1 MNNLGLRT
9 MLSSKL
15 VVVDVGTAETSAQ
28 LQDLLASGFSFPDYY
43 GRNWDAFHDCI
54 TTLDPMPKK
63 IVVRGL
69 RALSQRLPRDAE
81 QLTNILEDFQAAPDL
96 THVEMELE

>member
-1 MNNLGLRT
+1 MSAPRI
-9 MLSSKL
+9 
-15 VVVDVGTAETSAQ
+15 VIVDVSAATTSNQ
-28 LQDLLASGFSFPDYY
+28 LQDLLASGFAFPHYY

-69 RALSQRLPRDAE
+69 NVLFERLPLDVE
-81 QLTNILEDFQAAPDL
+81 LLTDILEDFRSAPDL
-96 THVEMELE
+96 THIEVDLQ

>member
-1 MNNLGLRT
+1 MT
-9 MLSSKL
+9 SPKL
-15 VVVDVGTAETSAQ
+15 VVIDVSAAETSKQ
-28 LQDLLASGFSFPDYY
+28 LHELLAAGFGFPNYY

-69 RALSQRLPRDAE
+69 KTLFGRLPLDVE
-81 QLTNILEDFQAAPDL
+81 LLTDILKDFRSAPDL
-96 THVEMELE
+96 THVEMILE

>member
-1 MNNLGLRT
+1 MTSPRI
-9 MLSSKL
+9 
-15 VVVDVGTAETSAQ
+15 VIVDVSAAKTSAQ
-28 LQDLLASGFSFPDYY
+28 LHDLLASGFAFPRYY

-69 RALSQRLPRDAE
+69 KILFERLPLDVE
-81 QLTNILEDFQAAPDL
+81 LLTDILADFRSAPDL
-96 THVEMELE
+96 THVEMNFE